1 MSIESPDQNLSPV
14 SREKGCAADRRKT
27 STQFSSSTVMI
38 LRIDCLLLGKPN
50 PLLIRIQCSRYST
63 SSKRWVARQ
72 RGDAFTRE
80 AKVQQYKSRAAFKL
94 LEVPPLPLSYSPTL
108 TPSS

>member
-1 MSIESPDQNLSPV
+1 
-14 SREKGCAADRRKT
+14 
-27 STQFSSSTVMI
+27 MI
-38 LRIDCLLLGKPN
+38 LRIDSLLFAKPN
-50 PLLIRIQCSRYST
+50 PLLLRVQCSRYST

-94 LEVPPLPLSYSPTL
+94 LEVPPLPPSHPPNLTLSS
-108 TPSS
+108 